1 MCHFPVWHVQGL
13 FDSLLFTCSFYIQLM
28 IIRATQFHRIHLHQS
43 SSTCSILPKMGLTL
57 ASPGNAT
64 ISKSL
69 PSFRCHIPTEIP
81 RNRYDYW
88 FQIIH
93 QVWLPHANTF
103 SCWEAIPHPTCC
115 RAGAWLKSIWQWNVP
130 SKLKST
136 CILRVRTLWSEVLA
150 ASASRTPALFLLLT
164 WLGYWCLSI

>member
-13 FDSLLFTCSFYIQLM
+13 FDSLHFNCSFYIQLM

-88 FQIIH
+88 FQKIIH

-103 SCWEAIPHPTCC
+103 SSWEAIPHPTCC
-115 RAGAWLKSIWQWNVP
+115 RAGAWVKLIWTP
-130 SKLKST
+130 MYF
-136 CILRVRTLWSEVLA
+136 CITRARSLWSAVLA
-150 ASASRTPALFLLLT
+150 ASASRTPAPYLLLT